1 MTTDIEWSFLR
12 HYEIRG
18 ASMICNPFGLDFTV
32 GNLVED
38 SVSDA
43 TEDCI
48 HQINLVYFEF
58 FVVDSDAIADIVG
71 LFRENEIARRQE
83 LRYGSPKCEAYTR
96 ECCPEWS

>member
-1 MTTDIEWSFLR
+1 M
-12 HYEIRG
+12 IRD
-18 ASMICNPFGLDFTV
+18 PFGLDFTV
-32 GNLVED
+32 VNLVEG

-43 TEDCI
+43 AEDCI
-48 HQINLVYFEF
+48 HQINPVYSEF

-83 LRYGSPKCEAYTR
+83 LRYGSLKCEAYTR